1 MKDFSFWEEYDG
13 VSAGSGRGE
22 KVWLLNPDTNQIGLF
37 KFKKDKETTDHVSEC
52 IAYEIAELVGIPC
65 AKFELGIYKN
75 REGSM
80 SYNIADEKDV
90 SLIEG
95 IYCIT
100 ATYASYDPNEMMD
113 METGKRYSLEM
124 IQDSLESFG
133 LFEEFL
139 KIPVFDFLIGNSDRH
154 QSNWALLQKNGEIC
168 LCPLY
173 DNGSSLCSYVSNEK
187 VEQYL
192 GKDKLLWH
200 SLIDTKSRS
209 IIRIHSDDKKKPTHL
224 EVIKYLHTYY
234 YSQTKDIAYSI
245 IEKVTKDNIQEI
257 LEHYTEE
264 LGSLKQELLEK
275 YIMSKIDLLKDI
287 YQNEDNKPCQ

>member
-113 METGKRYSLEM
+113 METEKRYSLEM

-187 VEQYL
+187 
-192 GKDKLLWH
+192 
-200 SLIDTKSRS
+200 
-209 IIRIHSDDKKKPTHL
+209 
-224 EVIKYLHTYY
+224 
-234 YSQTKDIAYSI
+234 
-245 IEKVTKDNIQEI
+245 
-257 LEHYTEE
+257 
-264 LGSLKQELLEK
+264 
-275 YIMSKIDLLKDI
+275 
-287 YQNEDNKPCQ
+287 